1 MRNLWIVAAVW
12 LFSGAA
18 EAFQVIDTATYF
30 PAVTQGHRG
39 DTNVNCNSLGNPA
52 LTMYGS
58 AKVNGTA
65 GAALNYCAS
74 TQGSG
79 MPLDACD
86 NADGSRRLCTI
97 TRNTIRGLSITGGN
111 IFLSSSGSSGHF
123 TQCQAGQQLSVGS
136 AASNQF
142 NSIALNTSCSL
153 SFSSAAT
160 EYRIKSLALNNGAK
174 VIFSSGDYWIESLTM
189 NQGTEIQIQGE
200 VRIFVKNTLELNDAI
215 LNASGEGSLL
225 LFGYGG
231 ITLNGGSQI
240 NGYVYSDQKLTLN
253 NSAIIRGRTTSRSL
267 NMTDNSVINDQTFT
281 PILGCFSDNFPGTVL
296 SDKWVVKRTSG
307 TFDPKIVSGRLRMT
321 EASGNQATSATYQRL
336 FPAAN
341 NLVEVTF
348 RYYAWS
354 PNWWNTGGDGLAVI
368 LSDATV
374 TPQPGSFGGA
384 LGYAQRNNGTSGF
397 AGGWLGVGLD
407 EYGNFSNGNEGKVGG
422 PGFRAQ
428 AIAIRGGVGS
438 SYRYLAGTAANLNPK
453 IDVSGTSFA
462 QPGHLYRLRIDSRVA
477 GRSMVSLDRNTGSG
491 FSTLVAPFDA
501 MATAGQ
507 EQVPAD
513 FLLSLTG
520 STGGANN
527 NHELDDIQICALRS
541 NPIGV
546 QIDHFQLDHS
556 GQPLTCNPETVTVKA
571 CADAACTTLIT
582 DPVTATLSLTP
593 TSASNGW
600 IGGNTVTFSGG
611 STKVQ
616 LRNNTPTAVTIGVSG
631 STPTTKPFSS
641 TLCKAGAGTPSTA
654 ACTLNFADSGFFF
667 DVPDTYSNQPQT
679 VTIKA
684 VKKSDVTKLC
694 VPGFASQTKSVKFWS
709 SNISPASNPYNS
721 QMSVNS
727 SAIGA
732 SQGTATPLSLA
743 FDAQGQSTITVNYPD
758 AGKVQ
763 LDASYDGTGS
773 EAGLVMLGADQFV
786 ARPVGLCITPPQ
798 GVCAAGDSS
807 CPVFKKAGETFQV
820 DIKAMAW
827 ESANDGDICVGNQ
840 TTPNF
845 ALPNIALG
853 STLVAPNPGTNAT
866 LGTTTYSH
874 VAAANSA
881 NNVSQTVSEVGVFR
895 MTATP
900 PANGYFNYT
909 IPSAQSQPVGRF
921 IPADFNLVSGD
932 IVPACNAFSYMGQP
946 FGVTLDVMARNTTGV
961 QTRNYTGPFA
971 RGTPYITVANN
982 KDGHSLATRLTSIT
996 SLPWVNGKADFKGT
1010 TSFARLSGN
1019 QPDGPYESLLFG
1031 LYMRDEDGERSLIA
1045 NPDFSDAVV
1054 GNCSGASCNARLID
1068 SVPMKVYFGRLLA
1081 GKDRGVD
1088 SASLPLKLLM
1098 QRFESASWVI
1108 NEEDNCSQLSL
1119 ANNGFDPLPAVEPKD
1134 PERKIGFNG
1143 VTALYEVTGKIPPLL
1158 TAPYSSS
1165 LMLSGQS
1172 VPSISAKAKQGEIVL
1187 HFGAPNVAVR
1197 IPYKVDL
1204 AKQPSQPLWLSD
1216 PTSANDGN
1224 LQGEAIFGSSR
1235 GNDRIIYRREV
1246 LH

>member
-1 MRNLWIVAAVW
+1 MRNLWIAAAVW

-18 EAFQVIDTATYF
+18 GAFQTINNGTTF
-30 PAVTQGHRG
+30 PAVVQGHG
-39 DTNVNCNSLGNPA
+39 GTSNGWCGWWGNNYST
-52 LTMYGS
+52 LTMNGS
-58 AKVNGTA
+58 AKITGTE
-65 GAALNYCAS
+65 GRTLNFCYSNQNA
-74 TQGSG
+74 G
-79 MPLDACD
+79 MPVDSCD
-86 NADGSRRLCTI
+86 NSNGSRRLCTI
-97 TRNTIRGLSITGGN
+97 TPDTIQGLSTTGGN
-111 IFLSSSGSSGHF
+111 AFLAGNGSSGGVPF
-123 TQCQAGQQLSVGS
+123 CSAGQAISLGS
-136 AASNQF
+136 ASQYQF
-142 NSIALNTSCSL
+142 SSL
-153 SFSSAAT
+153 SLYSSCTVTFSSART
-160 EYRIKSLALNNGAK
+160 EYRIQKIEAGSGAK
-174 VIFSSGDYWIESLTM
+174 LILPSGDYWIDQLTL
-189 NQGTEIQIQGE
+189 NQGAEIEIQGE
-200 VRIFVKNTLELNDAI
+200 VRIFVKQATQLNGAV
-215 LNASGEGSLL
+215 LNRSGTGSLL
-225 LFGYGG
+225 LFGYQD
-231 ITLNGGSQI
+231 ITLNNDTLL
-240 NGYVYSDQKLTLN
+240 NGYVYSDQTLVLN
-253 NSAIIRGRTTSRSL
+253 NTSVINGRTTSRSL
-267 NMTDNSVINDQTFT
+267 TMASNSAINDQAFAPSLTCFNDDFSRT
-281 PILGCFSDNFPGTVL
+281 GLGDN
-296 SDKWVVKRTSG
+296 WVVSQRNNSEL
-307 TFDPKIVSGRLRMT
+307 PSIQSGRLRMT
-321 EASGNQATSATYQRL
+321 RNIGNQATSATYQRL
-336 FPAAN
+336 FPAAS

-354 PNWWNTGGDGLAVI
+354 PQTGTGGDGLAVI

-384 LGYAQRNNGTSGF
+384 LGYAQRDNGTPGF

-407 EYGNFSNGNEGKVGG
+407 EYGNFSNPNEGKVGG
-422 PGFRAQ
+422 PGARAQ

-438 SYRYLAGTAANLNPK
+438 SYRYLAGTTANISPRV
-453 IDVSGTSFA
+453 DVRGTSSA

-571 CADAACTTLIT
+571 CADAACSTLIT

-611 STKVQ
+611 STTVQ

-631 STPTTKPFSS
+631 STPTTKPFST
-641 TLCKAGAGTPSTA
+641 TLCKAGAGTPSAA

-684 VKKSDVTKLC
+684 IKKSDVTKQC
-694 VPGFASQTKSVKFWS
+694 VPGFASQTKNVKFWS
-709 SNISPASNPYNS
+709 SYITPASNPYNS

-727 SAIGA
+727 STIGA
-732 SQGTATPLSLA
+732 SQGAATPLSLV
-743 FDAQGQSTITVNYPD
+743 FDAQGQSTITVKYPD

-763 LDASYDGTGS
+763 LDARYDGTGS

-807 CPVFKKAGETFQV
+807 CPVFKKAGEVFQV

-853 STLVAPNPGTNAT
+853 STLVAPNSGINAT
-866 LGTTTYSH
+866 LGTTAYNH

-881 NNVSQTVSEVGVFR
+881 NSVSQTVSEVGVFR

-946 FGVTLDVMARNTTGV
+946 FGVMLDVLARNTTGV

-971 RGTPYITVANN
+971 KGEAYLSVAND
-982 KDGHSLATRLTSIT
+982 KDGKSLSSRLRSLQP
-996 SLPWVNGKADFKGT
+996 LPWLDGRAALT
-1010 TSFARLSGN
+1010 TGSSEFVRLSGT
-1019 QPDGPYESLLFG
+1019 QPDGPYKSLLFG
-1031 LYMRDEDGERSLIA
+1031 LYMRDNDGDRTLIA
-1045 NPDFSDAVV
+1045 SPNFNDAVV
-1054 GNCSGASCNARLID
+1054 GNCSGSGCNARQID
-1068 SVPMKVYFGRLLA
+1068 SVPMKAYFGRLQAGTAAGLA
-1081 GKDRGVD
+1081 
-1088 SASLPLKLLM
+1088 SAPLAIPLQM
-1098 QRFESASWVI
+1098 QYYEAGNWLQ
-1108 NEEDNCSQLSL
+1108 NKEDKCTQLSL
-1119 ANNGFDPLPAVEPKD
+1119 ANQGFTFLNPSHTFDAATRELNLGAG
-1134 PERKIGFNG
+1134 RKIKLGLG
-1143 VTALYEVTGKIPPLL
+1143 SSAPGGDAAL
-1158 TAPYSSS
+1158 
-1165 LMLSGQS
+1165 
-1172 VPSISAKAKQGEIVL
+1172 AKDGEIL
-1187 HFGAPNVAVR
+1187 FHFAKPDISVR
-1197 IPYKVDL
+1197 IPYKVEL

-1246 LH
+1246 LQ

>member
-18 EAFQVIDTATYF
+18 GAFQQIDSETFF
-30 PAVTQGHRG
+30 PAVAQGHRG
-39 DTNVNCNSLGNPA
+39 DGGGTCSTGSGGRLEQYGNARINGTQGADLNFCSSNSPLPERGCDTVDSGDRRCTIAGSRELALPITGENVFLTSSNAGGNVTCNSSLFIGSNVQSQFRD
-52 LTMYGS
+52 LT
-58 AKVNGTA
+58 
-65 GAALNYCAS
+65 
-74 TQGSG
+74 
-79 MPLDACD
+79 
-86 NADGSRRLCTI
+86 
-97 TRNTIRGLSITGGN
+97 
-111 IFLSSSGSSGHF
+111 
-123 TQCQAGQQLSVGS
+123 
-136 AASNQF
+136 
-142 NSIALNTSCSL
+142 
-153 SFSSAAT
+153 
-160 EYRIKSLALNNGAK
+160 LNNGCRLT
-174 VIFSSGDYWIESLTM
+174 FSDSQSEYRLRTLTINNGGKAILPAGDYYINSLNLFSGSLIEALG
-189 NQGTEIQIQGE
+189 Q
-200 VRIFVKNTLELNDAI
+200 VRIFVNNSTSLE
-215 LNASGEGSLL
+215 NASLLRANGGSIL
-225 LFGYGG
+225 LFGYNS
-231 ITLNGGSQI
+231 ITMNSSSRVD
-240 NGYVYSDQKLTLN
+240 GYVYSNQTLTMEG
-253 NSAIIRGRTTSRSL
+253 S
-267 NMTDNSVINDQTFT
+267 SVINGRVSARNLLMYNNAVINISADT
-281 PILGCFSDNFPGTVL
+281 PLSQCFSDDFSRPSLGDN
-296 SDKWVVKRTSG
+296 WVVSQRNNSEL
-307 TFDPKIVSGRLRMT
+307 PSIQSGRLRMT
-321 EASGNQATSATYQRL
+321 RNIGNQATSATYQRL

-354 PNWWNTGGDGLAVI
+354 PTWFNTGGDGLAVI

-384 LGYAQRNNGTSGF
+384 LGYAQRDNGTPGF

-453 IDVSGTSFA
+453 IDVSGTSSA

-477 GRSMVSLDRNTGSG
+477 GRSMVSLDRDSGLG
-491 FSTLVAPFDA
+491 FSNLVAPFNA

-546 QIDHFQLDHS
+546 QIDHFQLDYS

-571 CADAACTTLIT
+571 CADAACSTLIQ
-582 DPVTATLSLTP
+582 DPVTATLSLIP

-631 STPTTKPFSS
+631 STPMTKPFST
-641 TLCKAGAGTPSTA
+641 TLCKAGAGTPSAA
-654 ACTLNFADSGFFF
+654 ACTLSFADSGFFF

-684 VKKSDVTKLC
+684 IKKSDVTKLC

-709 SNISPASNPYNS
+709 SYISPTGNPYNS

-732 SQGTATPLSLA
+732 SQGAATPLSLV
-743 FDAQGQSTITVNYPD
+743 FDAQGQSTITVKYPD

-763 LDASYDGTGS
+763 LDARYDGTGS

-807 CPVFKKAGETFQV
+807 CPVFKKAGETFQL

-827 ESANDGDICVGNQ
+827 ESANDGDICAGNL

-845 ALPNIALG
+845 SLPNIALG

-866 LGTTTYSH
+866 LGTTTYNH
-874 VAAANSA
+874 VAAANSL
-881 NNVSQTVSEVGVFR
+881 NSVSQTVSEVGVFR

-909 IPSAQSQPVGRF
+909 IPSTQSQPVGRF

-946 FGVTLDVMARNTTGV
+946 FGVMLDVLARNTTGV

-971 RGTPYITVANN
+971 KGEAYLSVAND
-982 KDGHSLATRLTSIT
+982 KDGKSLSSRLRSLQP
-996 SLPWVNGKADFKGT
+996 LPWLNGRAALT
-1010 TSFARLSGN
+1010 TGSSEFVRLSGT
-1019 QPDGPYESLLFG
+1019 QPDGPYKSLLFG
-1031 LYMRDEDGERSLIA
+1031 LYMRDNDGDRTLIA
-1045 NPDFSDAVV
+1045 SPNFNDAVV
-1054 GNCSGASCNARLID
+1054 GNCSGSGCNARQID
-1068 SVPMKVYFGRLLA
+1068 SVPMKAYFGRLQAGTAAGLA
-1081 GKDRGVD
+1081 
-1088 SASLPLKLLM
+1088 SAPLAIALQTQYYEAGNWLQNK
-1098 QRFESASWVI
+1098 
-1108 NEEDNCSQLSL
+1108 EDQCTQLSL
-1119 ANNGFDPLPAVEPKD
+1119 ANQGFTFLNPSHTFDAATRELNLGAG
-1134 PERKIGFNG
+1134 RKIKLGLG
-1143 VTALYEVTGKIPPLL
+1143 SSAPGGDAAL
-1158 TAPYSSS
+1158 
-1165 LMLSGQS
+1165 
-1172 VPSISAKAKQGEIVL
+1172 AKDGEIL
-1187 HFGAPNVAVR
+1187 FHFAKPDISVR

-1246 LH
+1246 LQ

>member
-1 MRNLWIVAAVW
+1 MRNLWIVAAMW

-18 EAFQVIDTATYF
+18 GAFQTINNGITF
-30 PAVTQGHRG
+30 PAVVQGHG
-39 DTNVNCNSLGNPA
+39 GTSNGWCGWWGNNYST
-52 LTMYGS
+52 LTMNGS
-58 AKVNGTA
+58 AKITGTE
-65 GAALNYCAS
+65 GRALNFCYSNQNA
-74 TQGSG
+74 G
-79 MPLDACD
+79 MPVDSCD
-86 NADGSRRLCTI
+86 NSNGSRRLCTI
-97 TRNTIRGLSITGGN
+97 TPDTIQGLSTSGGN
-111 IFLSSSGSSGHF
+111 AFLAGNGSSGGVPF
-123 TQCQAGQQLSVGS
+123 CSAGQAISLGS
-136 AASNQF
+136 ASQYQF
-142 NSIALNTSCSL
+142 SSL
-153 SFSSAAT
+153 SLYSSCTVTFSSART
-160 EYRIKSLALNNGAK
+160 EYRIQKIEAGSGAK
-174 VIFSSGDYWIESLTM
+174 LILPSGDYWIDQLTL
-189 NQGTEIQIQGE
+189 NQGAEIEIQGE
-200 VRIFVKNTLELNDAI
+200 VRIFVKQATQLNGAV
-215 LNASGEGSLL
+215 LNRSGTGSLL
-225 LFGYGG
+225 LFGYQD
-231 ITLNGGSQI
+231 ITLNNDTLL
-240 NGYVYSDQKLTLN
+240 NGYVYSDQTLVLN
-253 NSAIIRGRTTSRSL
+253 NTSVINGRTTSRSL
-267 NMTDNSVINDQTFT
+267 TMASNSAINDQAFAPSLTCFNDDFSRT
-281 PILGCFSDNFPGTVL
+281 GLGDN
-296 SDKWVVKRTSG
+296 WVVSQRNNSEL
-307 TFDPKIVSGRLRMT
+307 PSIQSGRLRMT
-321 EASGNQATSATYQRL
+321 RNIGNQATSATYQRL
-336 FPAAN
+336 FPAAS

-354 PNWWNTGGDGLAVI
+354 PQTGTGGDGLAVI

-384 LGYAQRNNGTSGF
+384 LGYAQRDNGTPGF

-407 EYGNFSNGNEGKVGG
+407 EYGNFSNPNEGKVGG
-422 PGFRAQ
+422 PGARAQ

-438 SYRYLAGTAANLNPK
+438 SYRYLAGTTANISPRV
-453 IDVSGTSFA
+453 DVRGTSSA

-477 GRSMVSLDRNTGSG
+477 GRSMVSLDRDSGLG
-491 FSTLVAPFDA
+491 FSNLVAPFDA

-611 STKVQ
+611 STTVQ

-631 STPTTKPFSS
+631 STPTTKPFST
-641 TLCKAGAGTPSTA
+641 TLCKAGAGTPSAA

-709 SNISPASNPYNS
+709 SYITPASNPYNS

-727 SAIGA
+727 STIGA
-732 SQGTATPLSLA
+732 SQGAATPLSLV

-763 LDASYDGTGS
+763 LDARYDGTGS

-798 GVCAAGDSS
+798 GVCVAGDSS
-807 CPVFKKAGETFQV
+807 CPVFKKAGETFQL

-845 ALPNIALG
+845 SLPNIALG

-866 LGTTTYSH
+866 LGTTTYNH
-874 VAAANSA
+874 VAAANSL
-881 NNVSQTVSEVGVFR
+881 NSVSQTVSEVGVFR

-909 IPSAQSQPVGRF
+909 IPSTQSQPVGRF

-946 FGVTLDVMARNTTGV
+946 FGVMLDVLARNTTGV

-971 RGTPYITVANN
+971 KGEAYLSVAND
-982 KDGHSLATRLTSIT
+982 KDGKSLSSRLRSLQP
-996 SLPWVNGKADFKGT
+996 LPWLNGRAALT
-1010 TSFARLSGN
+1010 TGSSEFVRLSGT
-1019 QPDGPYESLLFG
+1019 QPDGPYKSLLFG
-1031 LYMRDEDGERSLIA
+1031 LYMRDNDGERTLIA
-1045 NPDFSDAVV
+1045 SPNFNDAVV
-1054 GNCSGASCNARLID
+1054 GNCSGSGCNARQID
-1068 SVPMKVYFGRLLA
+1068 SVPMKAYFGRLLA
-1081 GKDRGVD
+1081 GTAAGLA
-1088 SASLPLKLLM
+1088 SAPLAIPLQM
-1098 QRFESASWVI
+1098 QYYEGGNWLQ
-1108 NEEDNCSQLSL
+1108 NKEDQCTQLSL
-1119 ANNGFDPLPAVEPKD
+1119 ANQGFIFLNPSHTFDAATRELNLGAG
-1134 PERKIGFNG
+1134 RKIKLGLG
-1143 VTALYEVTGKIPPLL
+1143 SSAPGGDAAL
-1158 TAPYSSS
+1158 
-1165 LMLSGQS
+1165 
-1172 VPSISAKAKQGEIVL
+1172 AKDGEIL
-1187 HFGAPNVAVR
+1187 FHFAKPDISVR
-1197 IPYKVDL
+1197 IPYKVEL
-1204 AKQPSQPLWLSD
+1204 AKQPSSPLWLSD

>member
-1 MRNLWIVAAVW
+1 MQSQFRDLTLNNGCRLTFSDSQSEYRLRTLTINNGGKAILPAGDYYINSLN
-12 LFSGAA
+12 LFSGSLI
-18 EAFQVIDTATYF
+18 EA
-30 PAVTQGHRG
+30 
-39 DTNVNCNSLGNPA
+39 LG
-52 LTMYGS
+52 
-58 AKVNGTA
+58 
-65 GAALNYCAS
+65 
-74 TQGSG
+74 Q
-79 MPLDACD
+79 
-86 NADGSRRLCTI
+86 
-97 TRNTIRGLSITGGN
+97 
-111 IFLSSSGSSGHF
+111 
-123 TQCQAGQQLSVGS
+123 
-136 AASNQF
+136 
-142 NSIALNTSCSL
+142 
-153 SFSSAAT
+153 
-160 EYRIKSLALNNGAK
+160 
-174 VIFSSGDYWIESLTM
+174 
-189 NQGTEIQIQGE
+189 
-200 VRIFVKNTLELNDAI
+200 VRIFVNNSTSLE
-215 LNASGEGSLL
+215 NASLLRANGGSIL
-225 LFGYGG
+225 LFGYNS
-231 ITLNGGSQI
+231 ITMNSSSRVD
-240 NGYVYSDQKLTLN
+240 GYVYSNQTLTMEG
-253 NSAIIRGRTTSRSL
+253 S
-267 NMTDNSVINDQTFT
+267 SVINGRVSARNLLMYNNAVINISADT
-281 PILGCFSDNFPGTVL
+281 PLSQCFSDDFSRPSLGDN
-296 SDKWVVKRTSG
+296 WVISQRNNSEL
-307 TFDPKIVSGRLRMT
+307 PSIQSGRLRMT
-321 EASGNQATSATYQRL
+321 RNIGNQATSATYQRL

-354 PNWWNTGGDGLAVI
+354 PTWFNTGGDGLAVI

-384 LGYAQRNNGTSGF
+384 LGYAQRDNGTPGF

-453 IDVSGTSFA
+453 IDVSGTSSA

-571 CADAACTTLIT
+571 CADAACSTLIT

-593 TSASNGW
+593 TSVSNGW

-611 STKVQ
+611 STTVQ

-631 STPTTKPFSS
+631 STPTTKPFST
-641 TLCKAGAGTPSTA
+641 TLCKAGAGTPSAA

-684 VKKSDVTKLC
+684 IKKSDVTKQC
-694 VPGFASQTKSVKFWS
+694 VPGFASQTKNVKFWS
-709 SNISPASNPYNS
+709 SYITPASNPYNS

-727 SAIGA
+727 STIGA
-732 SQGTATPLSLA
+732 SQGAATPLSLV
-743 FDAQGQSTITVNYPD
+743 FDAQGQSTITVKYPD

-763 LDASYDGTGS
+763 LDARYDGTGS

-798 GVCAAGDSS
+798 GICAAGDSS
-807 CPVFKKAGETFQV
+807 CPVFKKAGEAFQV

-827 ESANDGDICVGNQ
+827 ESANDGDICAGNLA
-840 TTPNF
+840 TPNF

-853 STLVAPNPGTNAT
+853 SMLVAPNPGTNAT
-866 LGTTTYSH
+866 LGTTTYNH
-874 VAAANSA
+874 VAAANSL
-881 NNVSQTVSEVGVFR
+881 NSVSQTVSEVGVFR

-900 PANGYFNYT
+900 PVNGYFNYT
-909 IPSAQSQPVGRF
+909 IPSTQSQPVGRF

-946 FGVTLDVMARNTTGV
+946 FGVMLDVLARNTTGV

-971 RGTPYITVANN
+971 KGEAYLSVAND
-982 KDGHSLATRLTSIT
+982 KDGKSLSSRLRSLQP
-996 SLPWVNGKADFKGT
+996 LPWLNGRAALT
-1010 TSFARLSGN
+1010 TGSSEFVRLSGT
-1019 QPDGPYESLLFG
+1019 QPDGPYKSLLFG
-1031 LYMRDEDGERSLIA
+1031 LYMRDNDGERTLIA
-1045 NPDFSDAVV
+1045 SPNFNDAVV
-1054 GNCSGASCNARLID
+1054 GNCSGSGCNARQID
-1068 SVPMKVYFGRLLA
+1068 SVPMKAYFGRLQAGTAAGLA
-1081 GKDRGVD
+1081 
-1088 SASLPLKLLM
+1088 SAPLAIPLQTQYYEAGNWLQNK
-1098 QRFESASWVI
+1098 
-1108 NEEDNCSQLSL
+1108 EDKCTQLSL
-1119 ANNGFDPLPAVEPKD
+1119 ANQGFTFLNPSHTFDAATRELNLGAG
-1134 PERKIGFNG
+1134 RKIKLGLG
-1143 VTALYEVTGKIPPLL
+1143 SSAPGGDAAL
-1158 TAPYSSS
+1158 
-1165 LMLSGQS
+1165 
-1172 VPSISAKAKQGEIVL
+1172 AKDGEIL
-1187 HFGAPNVAVR
+1187 FHFAKPDISVR
-1197 IPYKVDL
+1197 IPYKVEL
-1204 AKQPSQPLWLSD
+1204 AKQPSSPLWLSD

>member
-18 EAFQVIDTATYF
+18 GAFQTINNGTTF
-30 PAVTQGHRG
+30 PAVVQGHG
-39 DTNVNCNSLGNPA
+39 GTSNGWCGWWGNNYST
-52 LTMYGS
+52 LTMNGS
-58 AKVNGTA
+58 AKITGTE
-65 GAALNYCAS
+65 GRTLNFCYSNQNA
-74 TQGSG
+74 G
-79 MPLDACD
+79 MPVDSCD
-86 NADGSRRLCTI
+86 NSNGSRRLCTI
-97 TRNTIRGLSITGGN
+97 TPDTIQGLSTTGGN
-111 IFLSSSGSSGHF
+111 AFLAGNGSSGGVPF
-123 TQCQAGQQLSVGS
+123 CSAGQAISLGSASQYQLS
-136 AASNQF
+136 
-142 NSIALNTSCSL
+142 SL
-153 SFSSAAT
+153 SLYSSCTVTFSSART
-160 EYRIKSLALNNGAK
+160 EYRIQKIEAGSGAK
-174 VIFSSGDYWIESLTM
+174 LILPSGDYWIDQLTL
-189 NQGTEIQIQGE
+189 NQGAEIEIQGE
-200 VRIFVKNTLELNDAI
+200 VRIFVKQATQLNGAV
-215 LNASGEGSLL
+215 LNRSGTGSLL
-225 LFGYGG
+225 LFGYQD
-231 ITLNGGSQI
+231 ITLNNDTLL
-240 NGYVYSDQKLTLN
+240 NGYVYSDQTLVLN
-253 NSAIIRGRTTSRSL
+253 NTSVINGRTTSRSL
-267 NMTDNSVINDQTFT
+267 TMASNSAINDQAFAPSLTCFNDDFSRT
-281 PILGCFSDNFPGTVL
+281 GLGDN
-296 SDKWVVKRTSG
+296 WVVSQRNNSEL
-307 TFDPKIVSGRLRMT
+307 PSIQSGRLRMT
-321 EASGNQATSATYQRL
+321 RNIGNQATSATYQRL
-336 FPAAN
+336 FPAAS

-354 PNWWNTGGDGLAVI
+354 PQTGTGGDGLAVI

-384 LGYAQRNNGTSGF
+384 LGYAQRDNGTPGF

-407 EYGNFSNGNEGKVGG
+407 EYGNFSNPNEGKVGG
-422 PGFRAQ
+422 PGARAQ

-438 SYRYLAGTAANLNPK
+438 SYRYLAGTTANISPRV
-453 IDVSGTSFA
+453 DVRGTSSA

-571 CADAACTTLIT
+571 CADAACSTLIT

-611 STKVQ
+611 STTVQ

-631 STPTTKPFSS
+631 STPTTKPFST
-641 TLCKAGAGTPSTA
+641 TLCKAGAGTPSAA

-709 SNISPASNPYNS
+709 SYISPASNPYNS

-732 SQGTATPLSLA
+732 SQGAATPLSLV
-743 FDAQGQSTITVNYPD
+743 FDAQGQSTITVKYPD

-763 LDASYDGTGS
+763 LDARYDGTGS

-798 GVCAAGDSS
+798 GVCAAGDST

-853 STLVAPNPGTNAT
+853 STLVAPNPGINAT
-866 LGTTTYSH
+866 LGTTAYNH

-881 NNVSQTVSEVGVFR
+881 NSVSQTVSEVGVFR

-946 FGVTLDVMARNTTGV
+946 FGVMLDVLARNTTGV

-971 RGTPYITVANN
+971 KGEAYLSVAND
-982 KDGHSLATRLTSIT
+982 KDGKSLSSRLRSLQP
-996 SLPWVNGKADFKGT
+996 LPWLDGRAALT
-1010 TSFARLSGN
+1010 TGSSEFVRLSGT
-1019 QPDGPYESLLFG
+1019 QPDGPYKSLLFG
-1031 LYMRDEDGERSLIA
+1031 LYMRDNDGDRTLIA
-1045 NPDFSDAVV
+1045 SPNFNDAVV
-1054 GNCSGASCNARLID
+1054 GNCSGSGCNARQID
-1068 SVPMKVYFGRLLA
+1068 SVPMKAYFGRLQAGTAAGLA
-1081 GKDRGVD
+1081 
-1088 SASLPLKLLM
+1088 SAPLAIPLQM
-1098 QRFESASWVI
+1098 QYYEAGNWLQ
-1108 NEEDNCSQLSL
+1108 NKEDQCTQLSL
-1119 ANNGFDPLPAVEPKD
+1119 ANQGFTFLNPGHAFDAATRELNLGAG
-1134 PERKIGFNG
+1134 RKIKLGLG
-1143 VTALYEVTGKIPPLL
+1143 SSAPGGDAAL
-1158 TAPYSSS
+1158 
-1165 LMLSGQS
+1165 
-1172 VPSISAKAKQGEIVL
+1172 AKDGEIL
-1187 HFGAPNVAVR
+1187 FHFAKPDISVR

-1204 AKQPSQPLWLSD
+1204 AKQPSSPLWLSD

-1224 LQGEAIFGSSR
+1224 LQGEAIFGSRR

-1246 LH
+1246 LQ

>member
-18 EAFQVIDTATYF
+18 GAFQVIDIATYF
-30 PAVTQGHRG
+30 PAVAQGHRG
-39 DTNVNCNSLGNPA
+39 NTGYSCNTLGNPA
-52 LTMYGS
+52 LTQNGQ
-58 AKVNGTA
+58 AKISGTA
-65 GAALNYCAS
+65 GAALRYCTSNLGA
-74 TQGSG
+74 GL
-79 MPLDACD
+79 PLDGCD
-86 NADGSRRLCTI
+86 NSNGSRRQCTV
-97 TRNTIRGLSITGGN
+97 TGSTIQGLSITSGNAFLTSNGSNGGISYCN
-111 IFLSSSGSSGHF
+111 
-123 TQCQAGQQLSVGS
+123 AGDSINLGS
-136 AASNQF
+136 ASQYQF
-142 NSIALNTSCSL
+142 SSL
-153 SFSSAAT
+153 SLYNSCTVTFSSART
-160 EYRIKSLALNNGAK
+160 EYRIQKLEAGSGAK
-174 VIFSSGDYWIESLTM
+174 LVLPSGDYWIDQLTL
-189 NQGTEIQIQGE
+189 NQGAEIEVQGD
-200 VRIFVKNTLELNDAI
+200 VRIFVNQATQFNGAVLNR
-215 LNASGEGSLL
+215 SSMGSLL
-225 LFGYGG
+225 LFGYQN
-231 ITLNGGSQI
+231 ITLNSDTLL
-240 NGYVYSDQKLTLN
+240 NGFVYSDQALVMN
-253 NSAIIRGRTTSRSL
+253 NTSVINGRTTSRSL
-267 NMTDNSVINDQTFT
+267 TMASNSAINDQAFT
-281 PILGCFSDNFPGTVL
+281 PSLTCFNDNFSSGSL
-296 SDKWVVKRTSG
+296 SSDWVVKTSSG
-307 TFDPKIVSGRLRMT
+307 SFTPSIVSGRLRLT
-321 EASGNQATSATYQRL
+321 QAAGNQSTSTTYQRL

-341 NLVEVTF
+341 NLVTITF
-348 RYYAWS
+348 NHYAY
-354 PNWWNTGGDGLAVI
+354 GGNGADGMAVV

-374 TPQPGSFGGA
+374 TPQPGAFGGP
-384 LGYAQRNNGTSGF
+384 LGYGFKPGIPGF

-407 EYGNFSNGNEGKVGG
+407 EFGNYSGEGGTTNVGQ
-422 PGFRAQ
+422 RRQ
-428 AIAIRGGVGS
+428 SVVIRGSGS
-438 SYRYLAGTAANLNPK
+438 GTAGYRYLRGTCNNGASNTNTACLNPRVDGNGSANHK
-453 IDVSGTSFA
+453 YQLT
-462 QPGHLYRLRIDSRVA
+462 IDSRVS
-477 GRSMVSLDRNTGSG
+477 GQSMVKIERDTGSG
-491 FSTLVAPFDA
+491 YVTLIDSFNAQSQS
-501 MATAGQ
+501 GQ
-507 EQVPAD
+507 TQVPSD

-520 STGGANN
+520 STGGSTNI
-527 NHELDDIQICALRS
+527 HELDNVQICALRS

-593 TSASNGW
+593 TSVSNGW
-600 IGGNTVTFSGG
+600 IGGNTVNFSGG
-611 STKVQ
+611 STTVQ

-631 STPTTKPFSS
+631 STPTTKPFST
-641 TLCKAGAGTPSTA
+641 TLCKAGAGTPSAA

-684 VKKSDVTKLC
+684 VKKSDVTKQC

-709 SNISPASNPYNS
+709 SYITPTSNPYNS

-727 SAIGA
+727 STIGA
-732 SQGTATPLSLA
+732 SQGAATPLSLV
-743 FDAQGQSTITVNYPD
+743 FDAQGQSSITVKYPD

-763 LDASYDGTGS
+763 LDARYDGTGS

-881 NNVSQTVSEVGVFR
+881 NSVSQTVSEVGVFR

-946 FGVTLDVMARNTTGV
+946 FGVMLDVLARNTTGV

-971 RGTPYITVANN
+971 KGEAYISVAND
-982 KDGHSLATRLTSIT
+982 KDGKSLSSRLRSLQP
-996 SLPWVNGKADFKGT
+996 LPWLDGRAALT
-1010 TSFARLSGN
+1010 TGSSEFVRLSGT
-1019 QPDGPYESLLFG
+1019 QPDGPYKSLLFG
-1031 LYMRDEDGERSLIA
+1031 LYMRDNDGDRTLIA
-1045 NPDFSDAVV
+1045 SPNFNDAVV
-1054 GNCSGASCNARLID
+1054 GNCSGSGCNARQID
-1068 SVPMKVYFGRLLA
+1068 SVPMKAYFGRLQAGTAAGLA
-1081 GKDRGVD
+1081 
-1088 SASLPLKLLM
+1088 SAPLAIPLQM
-1098 QRFESASWVI
+1098 QYYEAGNWLQ
-1108 NEEDNCSQLSL
+1108 NKEDQCTQLSL
-1119 ANNGFDPLPAVEPKD
+1119 ANQGFTFLNPSHTFDAATRELNLGAG
-1134 PERKIGFNG
+1134 RKIKLGLG
-1143 VTALYEVTGKIPPLL
+1143 SSAPGGDAAL
-1158 TAPYSSS
+1158 
-1165 LMLSGQS
+1165 
-1172 VPSISAKAKQGEIVL
+1172 AKDGEIL
-1187 HFGAPNVAVR
+1187 FHFAKPDISVR
-1197 IPYKVDL
+1197 IPYKVEL

-1246 LH
+1246 LQ

>member
-12 LFSGAA
+12 LFSGTAG
-18 EAFQVIDTATYF
+18 AFQVIDTATYF

-111 IFLSSSGSSGHF
+111 IFFSSSGSSGNF
-123 TQCQAGQQLSVGS
+123 TQCQAGQQLNVGS
-136 AASNQF
+136 ATSNQF

-240 NGYVYSDQKLTLN
+240 NGYVYSDQNLTLN

-354 PNWWNTGGDGLAVI
+354 PTWFNTGGDGLAVI

-453 IDVSGTSFA
+453 IDVSGTSSA

-611 STKVQ
+611 STTVQ

-631 STPTTKPFSS
+631 STPTTKPFST
-641 TLCKAGAGTPSTA
+641 TLCKAGAGTPSAA

-684 VKKSDVTKLC
+684 VKKSDVTKQC

-709 SNISPASNPYNS
+709 SYITPASNPYNS

-732 SQGTATPLSLA
+732 SQGAATPLSLV
-743 FDAQGQSTITVNYPD
+743 FDAQGQSTITVKYPD

-763 LDASYDGTGS
+763 LDARYDGTGS

-827 ESANDGDICVGNQ
+827 ESANDGDICAGNL

-866 LGTTTYSH
+866 LGTTAYSH
-874 VAAANSA
+874 VAAANSL
-881 NNVSQTVSEVGVFR
+881 NSVSQTVSEVGVFR

-900 PANGYFNYT
+900 PVNGYFNYT

-946 FGVTLDVMARNTTGV
+946 FGVMLDVLARNTTGA

-971 RGTPYITVANN
+971 KGEAYLSVAND
-982 KDGHSLATRLTSIT
+982 KDGKSLSSRLRSLQP
-996 SLPWVNGKADFKGT
+996 LPWLNGRAALT
-1010 TSFARLSGN
+1010 TGSSEFVRLSGT
-1019 QPDGPYESLLFG
+1019 QPDGPYKSLLFG
-1031 LYMRDEDGERSLIA
+1031 LYMRDNDGDRTLIA
-1045 NPDFSDAVV
+1045 SPNFNDAVV
-1054 GNCSGASCNARLID
+1054 GNCSGSGCNARQID
-1068 SVPMKVYFGRLLA
+1068 SVPMKAYFGRLQAGTAAGLA
-1081 GKDRGVD
+1081 
-1088 SASLPLKLLM
+1088 SAPLAIPLQM
-1098 QRFESASWVI
+1098 QYYEGGNWLQ
-1108 NEEDNCSQLSL
+1108 NKEDQCTQLSL
-1119 ANNGFDPLPAVEPKD
+1119 ANQGFTFLNPSHTFDAATRALNLGAG
-1134 PERKIGFNG
+1134 RKIKLGLG
-1143 VTALYEVTGKIPPLL
+1143 SSAPGGDAAL
-1158 TAPYSSS
+1158 
-1165 LMLSGQS
+1165 
-1172 VPSISAKAKQGEIVL
+1172 AKDGEIL
-1187 HFGAPNVAVR
+1187 FHFAKPDISVR

-1204 AKQPSQPLWLSD
+1204 AKQPSSPLWLSD

>member
-18 EAFQVIDTATYF
+18 GAFQTINNGTTF
-30 PAVTQGHRG
+30 PTVVQGHG
-39 DTNVNCNSLGNPA
+39 GTSNGWCGWWGNNYST
-52 LTMYGS
+52 LTMNGS
-58 AKVNGTA
+58 AKITGTE
-65 GAALNYCAS
+65 GRTLNFCYSNQNA
-74 TQGSG
+74 G
-79 MPLDACD
+79 MPVDSCD
-86 NADGSRRLCTI
+86 NSNGSRRLCTI
-97 TRNTIRGLSITGGN
+97 TPDTIQGLSTTGGN
-111 IFLSSSGSSGHF
+111 AFLAGNGSSGGVPF
-123 TQCQAGQQLSVGS
+123 CSAGQAISLGS
-136 AASNQF
+136 ASQYQF
-142 NSIALNTSCSL
+142 SSL
-153 SFSSAAT
+153 SLYSSCTVTFSSART
-160 EYRIKSLALNNGAK
+160 EYRIQKIEAGSGAK
-174 VIFSSGDYWIESLTM
+174 LILPSGDYWIDQLTL
-189 NQGTEIQIQGE
+189 NQGAEIEIQGE
-200 VRIFVKNTLELNDAI
+200 VRIFVKQATQLNGAV
-215 LNASGEGSLL
+215 LNRSGTGSLL
-225 LFGYGG
+225 LFGYQD
-231 ITLNGGSQI
+231 ITLNNDTLL
-240 NGYVYSDQKLTLN
+240 NGYVYSDQTLVLN
-253 NSAIIRGRTTSRSL
+253 NTSVINGRTTSRSL
-267 NMTDNSVINDQTFT
+267 TMASNSAINDQAFAPSLTCFNDDFSRT
-281 PILGCFSDNFPGTVL
+281 GLGDN
-296 SDKWVVKRTSG
+296 WVVSQRNNSEL
-307 TFDPKIVSGRLRMT
+307 PSIQSGRLRMT
-321 EASGNQATSATYQRL
+321 RNIGNQATSATYQRL
-336 FPAAN
+336 FPAAS

-354 PNWWNTGGDGLAVI
+354 PQTGTGGDGLAVI

-384 LGYAQRNNGTSGF
+384 LGYAQRDNGTPGF

-407 EYGNFSNGNEGKVGG
+407 EYGNFSNPNEGKVGG
-422 PGFRAQ
+422 PGARAQ

-438 SYRYLAGTAANLNPK
+438 SYRYLAGTTANISPRV
-453 IDVSGTSFA
+453 DVRGTSSA

-477 GRSMVSLDRNTGSG
+477 GRSMVSLDRDSGLG
-491 FSTLVAPFDA
+491 FSNLVAPFDA

-611 STKVQ
+611 STTVQ

-631 STPTTKPFSS
+631 STPTTKPFST
-641 TLCKAGAGTPSTA
+641 TLCKAGAGTPSAA

-709 SNISPASNPYNS
+709 SYITPASNPYNS

-727 SAIGA
+727 STIGA
-732 SQGTATPLSLA
+732 SQGAATPLSLV

-763 LDASYDGTGS
+763 LDARYDGTGS

-807 CPVFKKAGETFQV
+807 CPVFKKAGEAFQV

-853 STLVAPNPGTNAT
+853 SALVAPNPGINAT
-866 LGTTTYSH
+866 LGTTAYNH

-881 NNVSQTVSEVGVFR
+881 NSVSQTVSEVGVFR

-921 IPADFNLVSGD
+921 IPADFNLVNGD

-946 FGVTLDVMARNTTGV
+946 FGVMLDVLARNTTGV

-971 RGTPYITVANN
+971 KGEAYISVAND
-982 KDGHSLATRLTSIT
+982 KDGKSLSSRLRSLQP
-996 SLPWVNGKADFKGT
+996 LPWLDGRAALT
-1010 TSFARLSGN
+1010 TGSSEFVRLSGT
-1019 QPDGPYESLLFG
+1019 QPDGPYKSLLFG
-1031 LYMRDEDGERSLIA
+1031 LYMRDNDGDRTLIA
-1045 NPDFSDAVV
+1045 SPNFNDAVV
-1054 GNCSGASCNARLID
+1054 GNCSGSGCNARQID
-1068 SVPMKVYFGRLLA
+1068 SVPMKAYFGRLQAGTAAGLA
-1081 GKDRGVD
+1081 
-1088 SASLPLKLLM
+1088 SAPLAIPLQM
-1098 QRFESASWVI
+1098 QYYEAGNWLQ
-1108 NEEDNCSQLSL
+1108 NKEDQCTQLSL
-1119 ANNGFDPLPAVEPKD
+1119 ANQGFTFLNPGHAFDAATRELNLGAG
-1134 PERKIGFNG
+1134 RKIKLGLG
-1143 VTALYEVTGKIPPLL
+1143 SSAPGGDAAL
-1158 TAPYSSS
+1158 
-1165 LMLSGQS
+1165 
-1172 VPSISAKAKQGEIVL
+1172 AKDGEIL
-1187 HFGAPNVAVR
+1187 FHFAKPDISVR

-1204 AKQPSQPLWLSD
+1204 AKQPSSPLWLSD

-1246 LH
+1246 LQ

>member
-1 MRNLWIVAAVW
+1 MRNLWIAAAVW

-18 EAFQVIDTATYF
+18 GAFQTINNGTTF
-30 PAVTQGHRG
+30 PAVVQGHG
-39 DTNVNCNSLGNPA
+39 GTSNGWCGWWGNNYST
-52 LTMYGS
+52 LTMNGS
-58 AKVNGTA
+58 AKITGTE
-65 GAALNYCAS
+65 GRTLNFCYSNQNA
-74 TQGSG
+74 G
-79 MPLDACD
+79 MPVDSCD
-86 NADGSRRLCTI
+86 NSNGSRRLCTI
-97 TRNTIRGLSITGGN
+97 TPDTIQGLSTTGGN
-111 IFLSSSGSSGHF
+111 AFLAGNGSSGGVPF
-123 TQCQAGQQLSVGS
+123 CSAGQAISLGS
-136 AASNQF
+136 ASQYQF
-142 NSIALNTSCSL
+142 SSL
-153 SFSSAAT
+153 SLYSSCTVTFSSART
-160 EYRIKSLALNNGAK
+160 EYRIQKIEAGSGAK
-174 VIFSSGDYWIESLTM
+174 LILPSGDYWIDQLTL
-189 NQGTEIQIQGE
+189 NQGAEIEIQGE
-200 VRIFVKNTLELNDAI
+200 VRIFVKQATQLNGAV
-215 LNASGEGSLL
+215 LNRSGTGSLL
-225 LFGYGG
+225 LFGYQD
-231 ITLNGGSQI
+231 ITLNNDTLL
-240 NGYVYSDQKLTLN
+240 NGYVYSDQTLVLN
-253 NSAIIRGRTTSRSL
+253 NTSVINGRTTSRSL
-267 NMTDNSVINDQTFT
+267 TMASNSAINDQAFAPSLTCFNDDFSRT
-281 PILGCFSDNFPGTVL
+281 GLGDN
-296 SDKWVVKRTSG
+296 WVVSQRNNSEL
-307 TFDPKIVSGRLRMT
+307 PSIQSGRLRMT
-321 EASGNQATSATYQRL
+321 RNIGNQATSATYQRL
-336 FPAAN
+336 FPAAS

-354 PNWWNTGGDGLAVI
+354 PQTGTGGDGLAVI

-384 LGYAQRNNGTSGF
+384 LGYAQRDNGTPGF

-407 EYGNFSNGNEGKVGG
+407 EYGNFSNPNEGKVGG
-422 PGFRAQ
+422 PGARAQ

-438 SYRYLAGTAANLNPK
+438 SYRYLAGTTANISPRV
-453 IDVSGTSFA
+453 DVRGTSSA

-571 CADAACTTLIT
+571 CADAACSTLIT

-611 STKVQ
+611 STTVQ

-631 STPTTKPFSS
+631 STPTTKPFST
-641 TLCKAGAGTPSTA
+641 TLCKAGAGTPSAA

-684 VKKSDVTKLC
+684 IKKSDVTKQC
-694 VPGFASQTKSVKFWS
+694 VPGFASQTKNVKFWS
-709 SNISPASNPYNS
+709 SYITPASNPYNS

-727 SAIGA
+727 STIGA
-732 SQGTATPLSLA
+732 SQGAATPLSLV
-743 FDAQGQSTITVNYPD
+743 FDAQGQSTITVKYPD

-763 LDASYDGTGS
+763 LDARYDGTGS

-807 CPVFKKAGETFQV
+807 CPVFKKAGEVFQV

-853 STLVAPNPGTNAT
+853 STLVAPNSGINAT
-866 LGTTTYSH
+866 LGTTAYNH

-881 NNVSQTVSEVGVFR
+881 NSVSQTVSEVGVFR

-946 FGVTLDVMARNTTGV
+946 FGVMLDVLARNTTGV

-971 RGTPYITVANN
+971 KGEAYLSVAND
-982 KDGHSLATRLTSIT
+982 KDGKSLSSRLRSLQP
-996 SLPWVNGKADFKGT
+996 LPWLDGRAALT
-1010 TSFARLSGN
+1010 TGSSEFVRLSGT
-1019 QPDGPYESLLFG
+1019 QPDGPYKSLLFG
-1031 LYMRDEDGERSLIA
+1031 LYMRDNDGDRTLIA
-1045 NPDFSDAVV
+1045 SPNFNDAVV
-1054 GNCSGASCNARLID
+1054 GNCSGSGCNARQID
-1068 SVPMKVYFGRLLA
+1068 SVPMKAYFGRLQAGTAAGLA
-1081 GKDRGVD
+1081 
-1088 SASLPLKLLM
+1088 SAPLAIPQQMQYYEAGNWLL
-1098 QRFESASWVI
+1098 
-1108 NEEDNCSQLSL
+1108 NKEDQCTQISL
-1119 ANNGFDPLPAVEPKD
+1119 ANQGFTFLNPSHTFDVATRELNLGAG
-1134 PERKIGFNG
+1134 RKIKLGLG
-1143 VTALYEVTGKIPPLL
+1143 SSAPGGDAAL
-1158 TAPYSSS
+1158 
-1165 LMLSGQS
+1165 
-1172 VPSISAKAKQGEIVL
+1172 AKDGEIL
-1187 HFGAPNVAVR
+1187 FHFAKPDISVR
-1197 IPYKVDL
+1197 IPYKVEL
-1204 AKQPSQPLWLSD
+1204 AKQPSSPLWLSD
-1216 PTSANDGN
+1216 PTSTNDGN

-1246 LH
+1246 LQ

>member
-18 EAFQVIDTATYF
+18 GAFQQIDSETFF
-30 PAVTQGHRG
+30 PAVAQGHRG
-39 DTNVNCNSLGNPA
+39 DGGGTCSTGSGGRLEQYGNARINGTQGADLNFCSSNTPLPERGCDTVDSGDRRCTIAGSRELALPITGENVFLTSSNAGGNVTCNSSLLIGSNVQSQFRD
-52 LTMYGS
+52 LT
-58 AKVNGTA
+58 
-65 GAALNYCAS
+65 
-74 TQGSG
+74 
-79 MPLDACD
+79 
-86 NADGSRRLCTI
+86 
-97 TRNTIRGLSITGGN
+97 
-111 IFLSSSGSSGHF
+111 
-123 TQCQAGQQLSVGS
+123 
-136 AASNQF
+136 
-142 NSIALNTSCSL
+142 
-153 SFSSAAT
+153 
-160 EYRIKSLALNNGAK
+160 LNNGCRLT
-174 VIFSSGDYWIESLTM
+174 FSDSQSEYRLRTLTINNGGKAILPAGDYYINSLNLFSGSLIEALG
-189 NQGTEIQIQGE
+189 Q
-200 VRIFVKNTLELNDAI
+200 VRIFVNNSTSLE
-215 LNASGEGSLL
+215 NASLLRANGGSIL
-225 LFGYGG
+225 LFGYNS
-231 ITLNGGSQI
+231 ITMNSSSRVD
-240 NGYVYSDQKLTLN
+240 GYVYSNQTLTMEG
-253 NSAIIRGRTTSRSL
+253 S
-267 NMTDNSVINDQTFT
+267 SVINGRVSARNLLMYNNAVINISADT
-281 PILGCFSDNFPGTVL
+281 PLSQCFSDDFSRPSLGDN
-296 SDKWVVKRTSG
+296 WVVSQRNNSEL
-307 TFDPKIVSGRLRMT
+307 PSIQSGRLRMT
-321 EASGNQATSATYQRL
+321 RNIGNQATSATYQRL

-354 PNWWNTGGDGLAVI
+354 PTWFNTGGDGLAVI

-384 LGYAQRNNGTSGF
+384 LGYAQRDNGTPGF

-453 IDVSGTSFA
+453 IDVSGTSSA
-462 QPGHLYRLRIDSRVA
+462 QPGHLYRLRIDSRVV
-477 GRSMVSLDRNTGSG
+477 GRSMVSLDRDSGLG
-491 FSTLVAPFDA
+491 FSNLVAPFNA

-571 CADAACTTLIT
+571 CADAACSTLIT

-611 STKVQ
+611 STTVQ

-631 STPTTKPFSS
+631 STPTTKPFST
-641 TLCKAGAGTPSTA
+641 TLCKAGAGTPSAA

-684 VKKSDVTKLC
+684 IKKSDVTKQC
-694 VPGFASQTKSVKFWS
+694 VPGFASQTKNVKFWS
-709 SNISPASNPYNS
+709 SYITPASNPYNS

-727 SAIGA
+727 STIGA
-732 SQGTATPLSLA
+732 SQGAATPLSLV
-743 FDAQGQSTITVNYPD
+743 FDAQGQSTITVKYPD

-763 LDASYDGTGS
+763 LDARYDGTGS

-807 CPVFKKAGETFQV
+807 CPVFKKAGETFLV

-827 ESANDGDICVGNQ
+827 ESANDGDICAGNL

-845 ALPNIALG
+845 SLPNIALG
-853 STLVAPNPGTNAT
+853 STLVAPNPGINAT
-866 LGTTTYSH
+866 LGTTAYNH

-881 NNVSQTVSEVGVFR
+881 NSVSQTVSEVGVFR

-946 FGVTLDVMARNTTGV
+946 FGVMLDVLARNTTGV

-971 RGTPYITVANN
+971 KGEAYLSVAND
-982 KDGHSLATRLTSIT
+982 KDGKSLSSRLRSLQP
-996 SLPWVNGKADFKGT
+996 LPWLDGRAAFT
-1010 TSFARLSGN
+1010 TGSSEFVRLSGT
-1019 QPDGPYESLLFG
+1019 QPDGPYKSLLFG
-1031 LYMRDEDGERSLIA
+1031 LYMRDNDGDRTLIA
-1045 NPDFSDAVV
+1045 SPNFNDAVV
-1054 GNCSGASCNARLID
+1054 GNCSGSGCNARQID
-1068 SVPMKVYFGRLLA
+1068 SVPMKAYFGRLQAGTAAGLA
-1081 GKDRGVD
+1081 
-1088 SASLPLKLLM
+1088 SAPLAIPLQM
-1098 QRFESASWVI
+1098 QYYEAGNWLQ
-1108 NEEDNCSQLSL
+1108 NKEDQCTQLSL
-1119 ANNGFDPLPAVEPKD
+1119 ANQGFTFLNPSHTFDAATRELNLGAG
-1134 PERKIGFNG
+1134 RKIKLGLG
-1143 VTALYEVTGKIPPLL
+1143 SSAPGGDAAL
-1158 TAPYSSS
+1158 
-1165 LMLSGQS
+1165 
-1172 VPSISAKAKQGEIVL
+1172 AKDGEIL
-1187 HFGAPNVAVR
+1187 FHFAKPDISVR

-1204 AKQPSQPLWLSD
+1204 AKQPSSPLWLSD

-1246 LH
+1246 LQ